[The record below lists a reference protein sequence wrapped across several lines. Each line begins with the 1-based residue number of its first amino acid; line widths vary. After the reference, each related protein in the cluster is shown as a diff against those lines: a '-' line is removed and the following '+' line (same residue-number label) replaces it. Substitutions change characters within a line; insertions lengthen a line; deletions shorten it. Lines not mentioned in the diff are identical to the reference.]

1 MPGAGWYASR
11 YLRPADVEG
20 SLARKAPRTSHSIQ
34 HLTDVRTRRVYA
46 RAGDGSATFGW
57 DYPGSTLLQ
66 VRILRS
72 ERGFA
77 RDADACG
84 ARAAQGGAG
93 QVVVYDDVTGS
104 FRDTGLRNGAE
115 YFYTMFARQ
124 IGEAAEAGG
133 AGTAAGGRRQDAAE
147 WVRWSERRLR
157 PQAQGA
163 GVTISLAD
171 RCRAAADRC
180 RAAAARARRAFGRRT
195 MLGAL
200 LLVVCLVALAA
211 AASVAVPGAAAA
223 KATAPDPNAGSVTAA
238 LADPQV
244 AALLHGVTYKSSV
257 KTWGGTPAAP
267 AGATVT
273 FAWPAA
279 AKRDVAATWPL
290 VKSED
295 NGVPVP
301 PYTTV
306 EHRLRIQDLTALSVD
321 VLRDGR
327 IIQIMPKD
335 GETAFKL
342 LEETWPPFSW
352 FPWFTAKPWVL
363 LPVFLVIGLVVFAR
377 AWRRSRAWNRRLP
390 SMTRHDRQFI
400 GRLAVIVFLVAGLAW
415 QIYEAFY
422 AATAPAVDP
431 NGVSAGQLAALPLLL
446 FPPAVFLAALI
457 LELSPPPHRFAWGL
471 ISLLAGAG
479 GFYCLAI
486 AVTGTAN
493 NLNLSYYVLLGI
505 LCLLA
510 APRAFGAGRMGWSR
524 NSLPRYA

>member
-1 MPGAGWYASR
+1 MG
-11 YLRPADVEG
+11 
-20 SLARKAPRTSHSIQ
+20 RKAPHTSHSTQ

-46 RAGDGSATFGW
+46 RAGDGCVTFGW

-77 RDADACG
+77 RDAEAGGDRG
-84 ARAAQGGAG
+84 VEEGAG
-93 QVVVYDDVTGS
+93 QVVVFDDVTGS
-104 FRDTGLRNGAE
+104 FRDAGLRNGTD
-115 YFYTMFARQ
+115 YSYTVFARQ
-124 IGEAAEAGG
+124 IGGVAEN
-133 AGTAAGGRRQDAAE
+133 GRVGDAAAASAGE

-163 GVTISLAD
+163 GATAPL
-171 RCRAAADRC
+171 ADRC
-180 RAAAARARRAFGRRT
+180 RAAAARLRRAFGRRT

-200 LLVVCLVALAA
+200 LLIVCLVALAA
-211 AASVAVPGAAAA
+211 AVSAALPGAAAA
-223 KATAPDPNAGSVTAA
+223 KATAPDPNAAYVTAA
-238 LADPQV
+238 IADPQV
-244 AALLHGVTYKSSV
+244 AAVLQGVTYESSV
-257 KTWGGTPAAP
+257 KTWGGTQAAP
-267 AGATVT
+267 AGATVRFT
-273 FAWPAA
+273 WPAA

-290 VKSED
+290 VKSQD

-301 PYTTV
+301 PYTAV
-306 EHRLRIQDLTALSVD
+306 KHRLRIEDLTALSVD

-327 IIQIMPKD
+327 VIQIMPKD
-335 GETAFKL
+335 GESTFKL
-342 LEETWPPFSW
+342 LEETWPPLSW
-352 FPWFTAKPWVL
+352 FPWFTAKPWLL
-363 LPVFLVIGLVVFAR
+363 LPVFLVIGIVVIAR

-400 GRLAVIVFLVAGLAW
+400 GRLAVILFLIAGLAW
-415 QIYEAFY
+415 QVYEAFY

-446 FPPAVFLAALI
+446 FPPAVFLAALV
-457 LELSPPPHRFAWGL
+457 LELSPLPHRFAWGL
-471 ISLLAGAG
+471 IALLAGAG

-486 AVTGTAN
+486 AVTSTAN

-510 APRAFGAGRMGWSR
+510 APRAFSAGRMGWSR
-524 NSLPRYA
+524 NSMPRYA

>member
-1 MPGAGWYASR
+1 M
-11 YLRPADVEG
+11 
-20 SLARKAPRTSHSIQ
+20 ARKAPHTSHSTQ

-72 ERGFA
+72 EQGFA
-77 RDADACG
+77 QEAEAGG
-84 ARAAQGGAG
+84 ARGAEEGAG
-93 QVVVYDDVTGS
+93 PVVVYDDVTGS
-104 FRDTGLRNGAE
+104 FRDAALENGAE
-115 YFYTMFARQ
+115 YFYTMFARETGAA
-124 IGEAAEAGG
+124 GEAGRSGEDAG
-133 AGTAAGGRRQDAAE
+133 E
-147 WVRWSERRLR
+147 WMRWSERRLR

-163 GVTISLAD
+163 GATVSLAD
-171 RCRAAADRC
+171 RGRAAADCC
-180 RAAAARARRAFGRRT
+180 RAAAARVRRAFGRRT
-195 MLGAL
+195 LLGAL
-200 LLVVCLVALAA
+200 LLVLCLSTLTAVSAALPGAA
-211 AASVAVPGAAAA
+211 GAAAA
-223 KATAPDPNAGSVTAA
+223 QPAVPDPNAAYVTAA

-244 AALLHGVTYKSSV
+244 AAVLQGVTYKSSV
-257 KTWGGTPAAP
+257 KTWGGTQAAP

-279 AKRDVAATWPL
+279 AKRDVSATWPL

-295 NGVPVP
+295 NGTPMP

-306 EHRLRIQDLTALSVD
+306 KHRLRIADLTALSVD
-321 VLRDGR
+321 VLQGGGVQPHV
-327 IIQIMPKD
+327 IQIMPKV
-335 GETAFKL
+335 GATTFKL
-342 LEETWPPFSW
+342 LEETWPPLSW
-352 FPWFTAKPWVL
+352 FPWFTARPWVL
-363 LPVFLVIGLVVFAR
+363 LPAFLVIGIVVIAR

-400 GRLAVIVFLVAGLAW
+400 GRLVVILFLIASLAW

-422 AATAPAVDP
+422 AATTPAVDL

-457 LELSPPPHRFAWGL
+457 LELSPLPHRFAWGL
-471 ISLLAGAG
+471 IALLAGAG

-486 AVTGTAN
+486 AVTSTAN

-510 APRAFGAGRMGWSR
+510 APRAFSAGRMGWSR
-524 NSLPRYA
+524 DSMPRYA